1 MSRHWNPRNE
11 LWRSRPRQAR
21 RRRRGFGFGGGEVR
35 LVLVIGVTIGLVSQ
49 LDWLAPSGAANIPA
63 TRAVATVTGPVR
75 IIDGDTF
82 DHRGQ
87 RIRIADIDTPELRSD
102 CAAEVRLARAAKA
115 RLGALLA
122 EGPFELHRI
131 ERDEDQYGRK
141 LRVVVRGGRSIGDR
155 LVAEGLARTWSGR
168 REPWC

>member
-1 MSRHWNPRNE
+1 MSHHWDFRKE
-11 LWRSRPRQAR
+11 LLRPRR
-21 RRRRGFGFGGGEVR
+21 TKRRRGGRGVAFGEIR
-35 LVLVIGVTIGLVSQ
+35 LVLVIGVTLGLVSQ
-49 LDWLAPSGAANIPA
+49 LEWLAPSGAASIPA
-63 TRAVATVTGPVR
+63 TRDAVSVTGPVR

-87 RIRIADIDTPELRSD
+87 RIRIADIDTPELRSG

-122 EGPFELHRI
+122 EGPFELHRV
-131 ERDEDQYGRK
+131 ERDEDPYGRK